1 MNNTGLSVPPTH
13 ALSAH
18 SAEAFLSAEKL
29 RMLGDTIMKGATGEE
44 IQFFGEVCKRTGLDP
59 FRKQIHA
66 VKRWDGKERRE
77 VWSFQTGVDGFRAI
91 AHRSGACAG
100 IDDAIFDPADESTE
114 FPRSA
119 TVTVYRI
126 VGGQRVPFTA
136 KARWNEYVQTTK
148 EGKITSMWFK
158 LPYSQLAK
166 CAECLALRKAFPEDL
181 SDLRSNEEMAQ
192 ADNPEKQQAS
202 PYKLDE
208 LDTPPQQ
215 QPARQPEPRPT
226 AGKVIEAAAEPVTTP
241 STPPSKLPEFAL
253 PPQIEEFVG
262 GRWKFYELPEN
273 GKKLGNLGVKMLFKL
288 REQMP
293 EPLRS
298 PILAS
303 YVDETL
309 AVLDKAGTSE
319 ADFAA
324 IAAARADL
332 DIAFDQDLWMNPP
345 IYPELLKLAQ
355 SLLAP

>member
-1 MNNTGLSVPPTH
+1 MNTGLTVQPTH
-13 ALSAH
+13 TLSAH
-18 SAEAFLSAEKL
+18 SAEAFLTADKI
-29 RMLGDTIMKGATGEE
+29 RMIADTIMKGATAPE
-44 IQFFGEVCKRTGLDP
+44 IEFFAEVCKRTGLDP

-91 AHRSGACAG
+91 AHRTKECAG
-100 IDDAIFDPADESTE
+100 IDDAIFDPVDESTE
-114 FPRSA
+114 FPKSA

-126 VGGQRVPFTA
+126 VGGERMPFTA

-192 ADNPEKQQAS
+192 ADNPEKPQAS
-202 PYKLDE
+202 PYKLAE
-208 LDTPPQQ
+208 LDQSPP
-215 QPARQPEPRPT
+215 PARQPEPRPA
-226 AGKVIEAAAEPVTTP
+226 AGKVIEAAAEPVATP
-241 STPPSKLPEFAL
+241 SAPPSKLPEFAVPSQL
-253 PPQIEEFVG
+253 EEFVG

-273 GKKLGNLGVKMLFKL
+273 GKKLGNVGAKMLFKL

-293 EPLRS
+293 EPLRD

-303 YVDETL
+303 YIDETL
-309 AVLDKAGTSE
+309 ATLDKSGTSE
-319 ADFAA
+319 SDFAA
-324 IAAARADL
+324 MAASRADL